1 MLGDALCEGFSRVRR
16 EVSQVY
22 RPHSAP
28 NNDVAAGV
36 LLKFAEEDK
45 GFGEALVP
53 GAGEHGK
60 STWSSRE
67 DCEVHVVTITRHACH
82 ANKRPVDSVRKLEVT

>member
-16 EVSQVY
+16 EVSQVC

-36 LLKFAEEDK
+36 PLKFAEEDK
-45 GFGEALVP
+45 GFGEALVLVANTARAP
-53 GAGEHGK
+53 GHHETRE
-60 STWSSRE
+60 SE
-67 DCEVHVVTITRHACH
+67 DCEVHDVVTITRHACH
-82 ANKRPVDSVRKLEVT
+82 ANDSVRKLEVT

>member
-16 EVSQVY
+16 EVSQVC

-36 LLKFAEEDK
+36 PLKFAEEDK
-45 GFGEALVP
+45 DFGEALVP
-53 GAGEHGK
+53 GAGEHGE
-60 STWSSRE
+60 STWSSR
-67 DCEVHVVTITRHACH
+67 DTRRLRGPRRRYHHASRMSRYRQR
-82 ANKRPVDSVRKLEVT
+82 AQA